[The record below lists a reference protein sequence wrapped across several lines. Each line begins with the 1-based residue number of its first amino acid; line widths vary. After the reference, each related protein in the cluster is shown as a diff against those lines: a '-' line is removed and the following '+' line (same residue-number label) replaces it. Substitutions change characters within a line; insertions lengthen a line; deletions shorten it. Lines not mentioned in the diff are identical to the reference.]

1 MSLAALPFFKKPK
14 GARVTSIP
22 QRVDSAQEPADVQL
36 GAETPDDLARK
47 KKGKRRFQRALTTAS
62 SAPKK
67 SGLNTGK

>member
-1 MSLAALPFFKKPK
+1 MSVAALPFFKKPK

-22 QRVDSAQEPADVQL
+22 QRIDSAQEPADVQL

-47 KKGKRRFQRALTTAS
+47 KKGKRRFQRALTS
-62 SAPKK
+62 STVKTK